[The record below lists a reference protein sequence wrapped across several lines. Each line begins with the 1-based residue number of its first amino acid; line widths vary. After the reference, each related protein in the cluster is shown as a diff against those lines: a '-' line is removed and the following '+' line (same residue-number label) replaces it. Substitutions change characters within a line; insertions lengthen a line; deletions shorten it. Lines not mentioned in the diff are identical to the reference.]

1 MGRHSRKTTA
11 PQTKVLAST
20 AAAVTAA
27 TLFAPPANAAPDSD
41 WDRLAQCEAG
51 GNWHINTGNGYH
63 GGLQFSRSTW
73 LAYGGGE
80 FAPTADKAT
89 REQQIYVAE
98 KTLAGQGW
106 GAWPACS
113 ARLGLNSAPNT
124 NRPHPNAPK
133 PAPAPAPAPAAAP
146 APVQQIREE
155 SPSDEAA
162 VDALYAL
169 VRDNLAQ
176 YGLTIPAEVTA
187 YYNANR
193 SDFNAFY
200 NANRTVID
208 AAVTGDLQRM
218 IKDLNLQAPTYQV
231 PTIQVP
237 TLPQF

>member
-1 MGRHSRKTTA
+1 MRGKTFIMGRHSRKTAA
-11 PQTKVLAST
+11 PLTKVLAGT

-27 TLFAPPANAAPDSD
+27 TLFAPTANAAPDSD

-63 GGLQFSRSTW
+63 GGLQFSRGTW
-73 LAYGGGE
+73 QAYGGGE
-80 FAPTADKAT
+80 FAPTADQAT

-124 NRPHPNAPK
+124 NRPHPNAP
-133 PAPAPAPAPAAAP
+133 APAPAPAPAA
-146 APVQQIREE
+146 PVQEVYAAT
-155 SPSDEAA
+155 SSEADA

-187 YYNANR
+187 
-193 SDFNAFY
+193 FY
-200 NANRTVID
+200 NANRANFNAFYSANRPVID
-208 AAVTGDLQRM
+208 AAATG
-218 IKDLNLQAPTYQV
+218 NLQQILQALNIQLPT
-231 PTIQVP
+231 
-237 TLPQF
+237 F